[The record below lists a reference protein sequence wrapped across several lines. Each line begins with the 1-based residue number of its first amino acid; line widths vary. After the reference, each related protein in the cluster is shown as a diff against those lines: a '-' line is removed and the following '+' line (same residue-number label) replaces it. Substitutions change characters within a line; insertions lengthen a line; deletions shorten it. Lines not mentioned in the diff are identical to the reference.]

1 MIAPYFAART
11 LAAGVSVCNEG
22 ETGDF
27 CVVVLTGSLGV
38 FAARECIDELRA
50 GESWGERALFHGGLR
65 TAELRA
71 VQPAEVACLTLERL
85 GALQRD
91 AAAADAAEALNRQL
105 ARLTV
110 LKEAALDRAHMGA
123 AYALDRAAMAA
134 DEEAVRVAEAMEA
147 QRMLLAQRSDRRSS
161 REGGGGGGGIA
172 AAARREGGLD
182 GRDRVAGAPSLERRS
197 VQLQARRW

>member
-1 MIAPYFAART
+1 MAERLQPALGGALLSSLRSDQLRVIAPYFAART
-11 LAAGVSVCNEG
+11 LAAGTSICNEG

-123 AYALDRAAMAA
+123 AYALDRASMAA
-134 DEEAVRVAEAMEA
+134 DEEAV
-147 QRMLLAQRSDRRSS
+147 
-161 REGGGGGGGIA
+161 
-172 AAARREGGLD
+172 ARYQIE
-182 GRDRVAGAPSLERRS
+182 
-197 VQLQARRW
+197 

>member
-1 MIAPYFAART
+1 MAERLQPALGGALLSSLRSDQLRVIAPYFAART

-71 VQPAEVACLTLERL
+71 VQPAEVGCLTLERL
-85 GALQRD
+85 GALQR
-91 AAAADAAEALNRQL
+91 AAAARRGAQPPL

-110 LKEAALDRAHMGA
+110 LKEAALTARAW
-123 AYALDRAAMAA
+123 
-134 DEEAVRVAEAMEA
+134 
-147 QRMLLAQRSDRRSS
+147 
-161 REGGGGGGGIA
+161 
-172 AAARREGGLD
+172 ARRTRST
-182 GRDRVAGAPSLERRS
+182 GRRWRQTRRCAWRRRWRRS
-197 VQLQARRW
+197 VCC